1 MTIMGTVYDC
11 GYELDH
17 GRPQPLP
24 YIAVLCIAGD
34 RERTPRFMVSS
45 DLAALRER
53 LQQFGL
59 SRHPPNFFDPS
70 RILEVWY

>member
-1 MTIMGTVYDC
+1 MSVVGTVYNG
-11 GYELDH
+11 GYELNH
-17 GRPQPLP
+17 GKLELLP
-24 YIAVLCIAGD
+24 YVAVVSLVGEN
-34 RERTPRFMVSS
+34 RVPRFMVSS

-70 RILEVWY
+70 RIVEVWY